1 VVVILLEKLVLV
13 LFPFQDLGS
22 SLNSNFKLIFLRNVT
37 AKYVYPIEAAF
48 EYDISSTMI
57 RNSIKNKKSL
67 NKDQIFEYGSVM
79 DYMTQKNMF
88 Q

>member
-1 VVVILLEKLVLV
+1 VVVIPSENQVLV
-13 LFPFQDLGS
+13 SFQSQDQDL
-22 SLNSNFKLIFLRNVT
+22 SLKISNLIFFFRNVT
-37 AKYVYPIEAAF
+37 ADHVYPIEAAF

-67 NKDQIFEYGSVM
+67 NKDQIFEYDSVM
-79 DYMTQKNMF
+79 KYMTEKNMF

>member
-1 VVVILLEKLVLV
+1 
-13 LFPFQDLGS
+13 
-22 SLNSNFKLIFLRNVT
+22 VT
-37 AKYVYPIEAAF
+37 ADHVYPIEAAF

-67 NKDQIFEYGSVM
+67 NKDQIFEYDSVM
-79 DYMTQKNMF
+79 KYMTEKNMF